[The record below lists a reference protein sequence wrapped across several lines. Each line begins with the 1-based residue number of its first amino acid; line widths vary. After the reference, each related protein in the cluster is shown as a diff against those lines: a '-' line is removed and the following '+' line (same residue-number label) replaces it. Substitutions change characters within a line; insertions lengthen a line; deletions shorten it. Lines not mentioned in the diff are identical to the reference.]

1 VATLWP
7 IGIGFTRHRI
17 PDKLAPNLRLTR
29 SMIRFFPLFVLAVA
43 VAVAGCGADLDP
55 TKNWSPER
63 FYQEAKDKM
72 AEGDYETAIKN
83 FETLEARYP
92 YGPYAE
98 QAQLEIAYAYY
109 KHDDPALAITAAD
122 RFIRLHPTHPNVD
135 YAYYIKGLVNFKLER
150 SLFDWLIGGNDDLSD
165 RDPKGA
171 RDAYLS
177 FKELVERFPH
187 SRYAKDARAR
197 MTYLFDIQAK
207 YEVQVAR
214 FYYERNAYVAAVN
227 RCKYTLE
234 NYPRTPST
242 EDALG
247 IETLA
252 YIKMG
257 MSKLADDNV
266 RVIRLNFPKSRYLEE
281 VQDTRSK
288 IQAKG

>member
-1 VATLWP
+1 MTRYFPLLVLAATL
-7 IGIGFTRHRI
+7 
-17 PDKLAPNLRLTR
+17 
-29 SMIRFFPLFVLAVA
+29 FVG
-43 VAVAGCGADLDP
+43 GCAADLDP

-63 FYQEAKDKM
+63 FYQEAKEKM
-72 AEGDYETAIKN
+72 ADGDYETAIKH

-109 KHDDPALAITAAD
+109 KYNEPALAINAAD
-122 RFIRLHPTHPNVD
+122 RFVRLHPTHPNVD
-135 YAYYIKGLVNFKLER
+135 YALYLKGLVNFKLER
-150 SLFDWLIGGNDDLSD
+150 SFFDWLTGGHDDLSD

-177 FKELVERFPH
+177 FRELVERFPR
-187 SRYAKDARAR
+187 SRYAEDARAR
-197 MTYLFDIQAK
+197 MAYLFNIQAK

-214 FYYERNAYVAAVN
+214 YYYERDAYVAAVN
-227 RCKYTLE
+227 RCKYALE
-234 NYPRTPST
+234 NFPRTPTT

-257 MSKLADDNV
+257 MTKLADDNL
-266 RVIRLNFPKSRYLEE
+266 RVIKLNFPNSRYLG
-281 VQDTRSK
+281 K
-288 IQAKG
+288 IEDARAAAQQKG